1 VLAWKSQAAAEV
13 AARRSE
19 PEVEAAEAAAVE
31 EVAVTAVAWSS
42 AAADPGWAPSS
53 SR

>member
-1 VLAWKSQAAAEV
+1 VAAEV

-19 PEVEAAEAAAVE
+19 PEVEVEVEAEAAEEEAAAVT
-31 EVAVTAVAWSS
+31 VAVWSS

>member
-1 VLAWKSQAAAEV
+1 VEV
-13 AARRSE
+13 AVRRSE
-19 PEVEAAEAAAVE
+19 PEAEVEVAEAAEEAAAAAVT
-31 EVAVTAVAWSS
+31 VAVWSS